1 MIRTMMPVLILP
13 NCKTLVRTYSSNEPL
28 AENLAKS
35 DQPPDDGDVPPSGE
49 AAIQESNNSPVNP
62 PHYQGVLDGFA
73 SGGNTRFTS
82 LQLSPYLY
90 GEGTKEQLLPVK
102 QQCNFEETVA
112 DPVVDPVEAIDH
124 PTAQNSAQL
133 CSQTNS
139 NGGLATCEI
148 VSPTTTTYT
157 TTITVHAKDSIKDV
171 KKETELDSFTSECG
185 GLAEARRKS
194 PVPIG
199 PLHSPVGTI
208 TVCPIPVSGGPQN
221 VVTASTQQAAT
232 VWNYEELS
240 LDPRNTRL

>member
-1 MIRTMMPVLILP
+1 M
-13 NCKTLVRTYSSNEPL
+13 
-28 AENLAKS
+28 
-35 DQPPDDGDVPPSGE
+35 
-49 AAIQESNNSPVNP
+49 
-62 PHYQGVLDGFA
+62 
-73 SGGNTRFTS
+73 
-82 LQLSPYLY
+82 
-90 GEGTKEQLLPVK
+90 
-102 QQCNFEETVA
+102 
-112 DPVVDPVEAIDH
+112 VDPVEAIDH
-124 PTAQNSAQL
+124 PTAQNSVQL

-171 KKETELDSFTSECG
+171 KKETELDSFISECG
-185 GLAEARRKS
+185 GLAEARRNS

-221 VVTASTQQAAT
+221 VVSASTQQAAT